1 MAPLGW
7 LALEASLV
15 VLAALA
21 LQPLLRTAAARRSLW
36 RAALLA
42 LLAVLA
48 AELTGTGSQLPA
60 QLRTAWQTTFPAP
73 VPPIPPPIA

>member
-1 MAPLGW
+1 MNPPDTLAPWLAPLGW
-7 LALEASLV
+7 LTLEATAV

-21 LQPLLRTAAARRSLW
+21 AQPFLRTAAARRSLW

-42 LLAVLA
+42 LVAVLA

-60 QLRTAWQTTFPAP
+60 QFRL
-73 VPPIPPPIA
+73 